1 MRVRRVV
8 PILLVL
14 FLVPSSAA
22 ASWYTCMYDNVTRSA
37 CCCPTKNDQSRQ
49 RPAVA
54 ETVLR
59 AACCCTV
66 TQVASA
72 APLDRAS
79 QSVTSVSIDVTPV
92 ILAVAVAVPTT
103 SSRAELPLARA
114 RAQDPPDTLLSRHCS
129 LLL

>member
-14 FLVPSSAA
+14 CLVPASAA

-37 CCCPTKNDQSRQ
+37 CCCPAKEDEPKQ
-49 RPAVA
+49 RPAVP

-72 APLDRAS
+72 APIDRAS
-79 QSVTSVSIDVTPV
+79 QSVTSVSIDVAPV
-92 ILAVAVAVPTT
+92 MLAVAVPVPVT
-103 SSRAELPLARA
+103 SSRALVPLARA